1 MCNLSGS
8 SIPNYGLWV
17 PQDGEW
23 QMVLNTD
30 DAVYE
35 GAGNPLPQRIRVENN
50 STTLHLPANSVQW
63 YVLEG

>member
-1 MCNLSGS
+1 MQRRGVVLHADALGK
-8 SIPNYGLWV
+8 WV

-35 GAGNPLPQRIRVENN
+35 GATRDGALLDRAEIPGV
-50 STTLHLPANSVQW
+50 
-63 YVLEG
+63 